1 MTALKALVLEI
12 KDGKAAVLCEDG
24 TVTTTDQP
32 CRVGDI
38 IELETKVVSF
48 EEAKARRARRWTR
61 PLVAAALALVILGG
75 SYRATTAYA
84 TSYVSLDV
92 EESSVELSVN
102 MYGRVIDVDAV
113 NEESEELAESLRSD
127 VRNLRVD
134 DALDR
139 AVRVFDERGF
149 LEGEDA
155 ALVAGVTSD
164 SAAFGEETSAALERL
179 GGRDEGGFRFVT
191 VDVTRDQRQ
200 EARRSNMSGGRFC
213 FEQRRDEFEEEGFFF
228 PHPGDREA
236 PPPAGRPPLGA
247 PGG

>member
-1 MTALKALVLEI
+1 MLKALVLEI
-12 KDGKAAVLCEDG
+12 RDGKAAVLCEDG
-24 TVTTTDQP
+24 TVTTTEQP
-32 CRVGDI
+32 CRVGDS
-38 IELETKVVSF
+38 IELETKVISF
-48 EEAKARRARRWTR
+48 EEAKVRRTKRWTR
-61 PLVAAALALVILGG
+61 SLVAAALALVILGG

-102 MYGRVIDVDAV
+102 MYGRVIDVDAL
-113 NEESEELAESLRSD
+113 NEESEELAESLTAD

-139 AVRVFDERGF
+139 AVHVFDERGF
-149 LEGEDA
+149 FGEDA
-155 ALVAGVTSD
+155 TLLAGVTSD
-164 SAAFGEETSAALERL
+164 SAAFGEETAAALERL
-179 GGRDEGGFRFVT
+179 GGQGEGGFRFVT
-191 VDVTRDQRQ
+191 VDVTRDERQ
-200 EARRSNMSGGRFC
+200 EARRSDMSGGRFC